1 MITWDV
7 GQVAWEAIVPA
18 AIGLMVAG
26 LIKGATGLGYS
37 TCALPFLVSAVG
49 LKSAIVIVPIP
60 ALAANLGLLFGAG
73 NVGEMLKRFW
83 VFYAATV
90 PGIFY
95 GTKLLVWIDQKLA
108 TQMLGCITV
117 GFTLYG
123 AMRPNLMLPHRWEQ
137 PLQLPAGLLNG
148 LLTGLTGSQVMPLL
162 PYMLS
167 IKLDPDRFVQAVN
180 IAVVTASL
188 ILGLALLVGG
198 LMTWDLAML
207 SALGVFPAFVG
218 VVLGNRLR
226 SRLPARAFRTAVLV
240 VIFLMGVS
248 FIVDFRSFFS
258 PLATDQLTLPKLSIH
273 QE

>member
-1 MITWDV
+1 MT
-7 GQVAWEAIVPA
+7 WEAAHVDGGQLVLA
-18 AIGLMVAG
+18 AIGLLLAG
-26 LIKGATGLGYS
+26 LVKGTTGLGYS

-73 NVGEMLKRFW
+73 NIGETFKRFW
-83 VFYAATV
+83 IFYAAAV

-95 GTKLLVWIDQKLA
+95 GTMLLAWVDQRLA
-108 TQMLGCITV
+108 TQVLGVITV
-117 GFTLYG
+117 AFVIYG
-123 AMRPNLMLPHRWEQ
+123 AIHPNLRLPSRLER

-167 IKLDPDRFVQAVN
+167 LNLEPARFVQAVN

-188 ILGLALLVGG
+188 ILGLALLISG
-198 LMTWDLAML
+198 LMTWQLAIFSTL
-207 SALGVFPAFVG
+207 GVLPALGG

-226 SRLPARAFRTAVLV
+226 SRIPTQTFRTAVLV
-240 VIFLMGVS
+240 TIFLMGVS
-248 FIVDFRSFFS
+248 FIVDFYSFFVTF
-258 PLATDQLTLPKLSIH
+258 AG
-273 QE
+273 